1 MNCILNVSSIE
12 LLGKIK
18 VYSIYRLSFLI
29 WYWQNKVN
37 YLFLFSRLC
46 CEQSIH
52 KLIPL
57 KLFKSLLFNTTELNS
72 DRLQVQIAGFSLPG
86 GWGGGFRPPPPPP
99 PPPHPPT
106 ISPPPPSPPTHT
118 QKFYPLPLNAN
129 SPPLSLSNTGLANFG
144 FNRCL
149 IQYLQKV
156 VFNLEKSSN
165 GQNHS

>member
-52 KLIPL
+52 KFIPL

-72 DRLQVQIAGFSLPG
+72 DRLQVQIAGFSLLG
-86 GWGGGFRPPPPPP
+86 GWGGGFRPPPS
-99 PPPHPPT
+99 PH
-106 ISPPPPSPPTHT
+106 THT

>member
-52 KLIPL
+52 KFIPL

-72 DRLQVQIAGFSLPG
+72 DRLQVQIAGFSLLG
-86 GWGGGFRPPPPPP
+86 GWGGGS
-99 PPPHPPT
+99 PH
-106 ISPPPPSPPTHT
+106 THT

>member
-52 KLIPL
+52 KFIPL

-72 DRLQVQIAGFSLPG
+72 DRLQVQIAGFSLLG

-99 PPPHPPT
+99 PPPPHT
-106 ISPPPPSPPTHT
+106 HTHT